1 MAQTRDVA
9 RQRAANAV
17 ALMSHPTR
25 RLAPMLT
32 NEQIAAFFTDAAVA
46 IEANQSLREPQREGW
61 AAAHRF
67 FGDGGHRA
75 IEQIP
80 VGCGKTGLISILPFG
95 LAHGRVLVIAPNL
108 TIRDQIAE
116 AVDVSSPHS
125 FYRRAAVL
133 PDLYT
138 GPFRAVLDADA
149 NLADCD
155 DAHIVITNIQQLA
168 ERADR
173 WLPRFAADYFD
184 LIVVDEGHHNA
195 APSWQNVF
203 SRFPEARVLSLTATP
218 FRADEQPVEGD
229 QIYRYTFRRAMQRG
243 YIKEMMSSNVAPSE
257 LYFTYRGTGYHHSL
271 GEVLQMRDN
280 DWYSKGVAL
289 AQQSNISIVDHSIQ
303 WLRHLREGG
312 LRHQL
317 IAVACSVDHARQI
330 RGLYQERGLNTHE
343 IHSGQ
348 PPEQREAI
356 LRDLRNGV
364 LDAIVQVQM
373 LGEGFDHPP
382 LSVAAV
388 FRPFRSLSPYIQF
401 VGRAMR
407 ANVQNAPGHAD
418 NQGVIVSHVGL
429 NIDRFWDDFK
439 AIDGDDQQLVREW
452 LNAGETPPGDSTGGG
467 GGAPRRR
474 LTHDMDITQEI
485 IDRFLSD
492 PYLDPADDTLIDNA
506 MNVIREQGLDLEALG
521 LDREELQRRLRHARN
536 RRYPDTPE
544 HVPVQPQAHRQML
557 RQRLNEQTR
566 SAANRI
572 CTALGERAGGRR
584 IALLGGTG
592 AQNNLA
598 AVIVLM
604 NRAVNFHLGIENNE
618 RRDQNTDALQRAID
632 ALDDVA
638 DRVQADI
645 AQRLTDGGV

>member
-1 MAQTRDVA
+1 MLTRAEIADLFQDAQT
-9 RQRAANAV
+9 
-17 ALMSHPTR
+17 S
-25 RLAPMLT
+25 
-32 NEQIAAFFTDAAVA
+32 
-46 IEANQSLREPQREGW
+46 IEHNQSLREPQREGW
-61 AAAHRF
+61 SSAAEF
-67 FGDGGHRA
+67 FSSGGHRA

-80 VGCGKTGLISILPFG
+80 VGCGKTGLISVLPFG
-95 LAHGRVLVIAPNL
+95 IAQGRVLVIAPNL
-108 TIRDQIAE
+108 TIRDQIAD
-116 AVDVSSPHS
+116 AINVSSSDS
-125 FYRRAAVL
+125 FYRRAGVL
-133 PDLYT
+133 TDLNS

-149 NLADCD
+149 NLSDCD
-155 DAHIVITNIQQLA
+155 DAHIVVTNIHQLA

-173 WLPRFAADYFD
+173 WLPHFTEDYFD
-184 LIVVDEGHHNA
+184 LIIVDEGHHNA

-203 SRFPEARVLSLTATP
+203 ARFPSARVLSLTATP
-218 FRADEQPVEGD
+218 FRADEQPVEGES
-229 QIYRYTFRRAMQRG
+229 IYRYTFRQAMQRG
-243 YIKEMMSSNVAPSE
+243 YIKEMTSSNVAPSE
-257 LYFTYRGTGYHHSL
+257 LYFTYRGDEYQHAL
-271 GEVLQMRDN
+271 AEVLEMREN

-289 AQQSNISIVDHSIQ
+289 APQSNISIVDHSIQ
-303 WLRHLREGG
+303 WLRYLREGG
-312 LRHQL
+312 LPHQL

-330 RGLYQERGLNTHE
+330 RGLYQERGLNTRE

-348 PPEQREAI
+348 RSEERETI
-356 LRDLRNGV
+356 LRELRNGA

-373 LGEGFDHPP
+373 LGEGFDHPR

-439 AIDGDDQQLVREW
+439 AIDRGDQELIHDW
-452 LNAGETPPGDSTGGG
+452 LDAGETAPDGDSAAAGR
-467 GGAPRRR
+467 RRR
-474 LTHDMDITQEI
+474 LAHDMNVTQEI
-485 IDRFLSD
+485 IDRFLAD

-506 MNVIREQGLDLEALG
+506 MNVLREQGLDLESLG
-521 LDREELQRRLRHARN
+521 LDRAELQRRLGQVRN
-536 RRYPDTPE
+536 HPVPDTPE
-544 HVPVQPQAHRQML
+544 RISVQPQAHRQML

-572 CTALGERAGGRR
+572 CDALGQRAAGRR

-604 NRAVNFHLGIENNE
+604 NRAVNAQLGIENNE
-618 RRDQNTDALQRAID
+618 RRDQETEALERAISM
-632 ALDDVA
+632 LDDIA
-638 DRVQADI
+638 DEVQSDLEG
-645 AQRLTDGGV
+645 RLGDASH